1 MNLNATAIA
10 DHIRA
15 VDSSTYEPERNS
27 PVADVISS
35 YTDAAV
41 RHASAALA
49 GDLVFES
56 DEAFRKLAGMLFWDL
71 FVLARRSGY
80 LVRAAASFKR
90 LAEDEPHRVPALLDS
105 LKRGRRAD
113 VLIALL
119 GLWEGS
125 LSRTLAGPGER

>member
-1 MNLNATAIA
+1 MNLNTAAIA

-15 VDSSTYEPERNS
+15 VDPSAYEPDRTS
-27 PVADVISS
+27 PVADVVRS

-49 GDLVFES
+49 EDSVFES
-56 DEAFRKLAGMLFWDL
+56 DEAFRKLAEMLFWDL

-80 LVRAAASFKR
+80 LIRAASSFKR

-125 LSRTLAGPGER
+125 LSRTLAGPGEG